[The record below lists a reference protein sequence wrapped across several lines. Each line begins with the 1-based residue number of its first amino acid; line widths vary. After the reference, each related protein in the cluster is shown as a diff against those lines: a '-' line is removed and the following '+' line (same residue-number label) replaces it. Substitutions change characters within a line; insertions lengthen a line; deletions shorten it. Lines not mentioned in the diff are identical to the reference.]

1 MSYFKLFQTYFK
13 LLNVTTASKFRSCVD
28 LKNCYMLLIILFSNV
43 SSIDHSDET
52 VNDLS
57 NTNSVLPQN
66 EKFLL
71 SNSRNGHG
79 AGKKGLKSKLI
90 KSSCEINIAGRNS
103 SKRINQGT
111 VDSYDTLT
119 QSDVVRNQ
127 YSTLPFPAVTL
138 EDLNVEKAYYDNKQW
153 PVRAY
158 GEIRNKPFRVTPG
171 VTLEA
176 INHFVYNGKNNFRY
190 DLRFEN
196 I

>member
-1 MSYFKLFQTYFK
+1 MSYFKLYVI
-13 LLNVTTASKFRSCVD
+13 NVTRASKFRSCVY

-43 SSIDHSDET
+43 LSFDYET
-52 VNDLS
+52 INDLS

-66 EKFLL
+66 ENFLL
-71 SNSRNGHG
+71 SNSRSGHG
-79 AGKKGLKSKLI
+79 AGKEGLKSKLI
-90 KSSCEINIAGRNS
+90 KSSCETKIVGSDSNNRNIPD
-103 SKRINQGT
+103 T

-127 YSTLPFPAVTL
+127 YSTLPYPAVTL

-176 INHFVYNGKNNFRY
+176 INHFLYSGKNNFEY

>member
-1 MSYFKLFQTYFK
+1 MTYFK
-13 LLNVTTASKFRSCVD
+13 LYPINVTSASKFRSCVC
-28 LKNCYMLLIILFSNV
+28 LRNCYMLLIILFSNV
-43 SSIDHSDET
+43 SSFHYET
-52 VNDLS
+52 VNELLT
-57 NTNSVLPQN
+57 TNSELPQN

-71 SNSRNGHG
+71 SNTRNWYE
-79 AGKKGLKSKLI
+79 AGKQRLKSKLI
-90 KSSCEINIAGRNS
+90 KSSCETKIVGSDSN
-103 SKRINQGT
+103 KRYIPDT

-127 YSTLPFPAVTL
+127 YSTLPYPAVTL

-176 INHFVYNGKNNFRY
+176 INHFLYNGKNNFRY
-190 DLRFEN
+190 DLLFEN